1 MGQSIENVAVGHGS
15 NSHLAAEME
24 AFLEI
29 ARRWDLGT
37 EEQIKLL
44 GTPGR
49 STFFKWK
56 KDGGSLPQDTAER
69 VSHVLAIWKAL
80 RILFTIDERGDQW
93 MRRPNEFF
101 DGESA
106 LDVMLRGSVADIYQ
120 VRQYLDA
127 QRGG

>member
-1 MGQSIENVAVGHGS
+1 MSQPTMEGAVGGAT

-56 KDGGSLPQDTAER
+56 KEGGSLPQDTAER
-69 VSHVLAIWKAL
+69 VSHILAIWKAL
-80 RILFTIDERGDQW
+80 RILFTVEERGDQW
-93 MRRPNEFF
+93 MRRPNDFF
-101 DGESA
+101 DGQSA

>member
-1 MGQSIENVAVGHGS
+1 MVQTRTDASRSIGDARIP
-15 NSHLAAEME
+15 AEME

-29 ARRWDLGT
+29 ARRWELSTD
-37 EEQIKLL
+37 EQIVLL

-56 KDGGSLPQDTAER
+56 KEGGSLPQDTEER
-69 VSHVLAIWKAL
+69 LSHILAVWKAL
-80 RILFTIDERGDQW
+80 RILFTVDERGDQW
-93 MRRPNEFF
+93 MRRSNEFF
-101 DGESA
+101 DGQSA
-106 LDVMLRGSVADIYQ
+106 LDIMLRGRVSDIYT